1 LRGCRLGAFVDL
13 ELLKLNRLG
22 QLSDPPKTDTSV
34 VVREKDE
41 EFSYKY
47 WFVVCSRNVVQLTTS
62 RDSAIKRIF
71 LFP

>member
-1 LRGCRLGAFVDL
+1 
-13 ELLKLNRLG
+13 
-22 QLSDPPKTDTSV
+22 V